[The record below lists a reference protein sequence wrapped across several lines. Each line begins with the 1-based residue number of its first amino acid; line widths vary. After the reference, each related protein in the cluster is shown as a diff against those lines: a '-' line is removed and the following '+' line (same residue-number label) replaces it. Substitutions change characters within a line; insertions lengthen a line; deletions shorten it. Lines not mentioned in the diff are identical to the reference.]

1 MNSLKPW
8 KRNNDTYENNEK
20 ARKAY
25 EALLIVTAR
34 EPEYDQFRNFYLNIK
49 EIAKAKFNYDYQL
62 EEVRTLLFFF
72 DLPLHGYSSKNY
84 PAGHWHASKQSTN
97 KSSPECIKFAKLG
110 FGKLMHFTDDSYR
123 IRHGSLHNLS
133 RG

>member
-49 EIAKAKFNYDYQL
+49 EIAKTKFKYDYQL
-62 EEVRTLLFFF
+62 EEVTLFFF
-72 DLPLHGYSSKNY
+72 CLSLPIAIRRPHRAIFKTLKIRELFNMDDGNCS
-84 PAGHWHASKQSTN
+84 HA
-97 KSSPECIKFAKLG
+97 
-110 FGKLMHFTDDSYR
+110 
-123 IRHGSLHNLS
+123 RHGSLGDLNLW
-133 RG
+133 

>member
-8 KRNNDTYENNEK
+8 KRDNDTYENNEK

-49 EIAKAKFNYDYQL
+49 EIAKAKFKYDYQL
-62 EEVRTLLFFF
+62 EEVILLVRLFS
-72 DLPLHGYSSKNY
+72 DLLTADSKPSCRKLKIFCNRKFIC
-84 PAGHWHASKQSTN
+84 HIMHVMRQS
-97 KSSPECIKFAKLG
+97 FLA
-110 FGKLMHFTDDSYR
+110 DR
-123 IRHGSLHNLS
+123 IS
-133 RG
+133 RQ